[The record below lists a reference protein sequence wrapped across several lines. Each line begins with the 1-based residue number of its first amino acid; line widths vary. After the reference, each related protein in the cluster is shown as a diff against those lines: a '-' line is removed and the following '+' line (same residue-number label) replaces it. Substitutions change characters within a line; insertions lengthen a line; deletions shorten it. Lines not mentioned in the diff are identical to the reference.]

1 MTERWHRWKRGAG
14 VPLGLLLAL
23 GLAPGRA
30 WASSIGGTDAQA
42 QYTGFSPLLPDSG
55 IFTFND
61 TLNGTNPAPEP
72 GTVTTADDPGL
83 TGLVGGA
90 IDLEI
95 ELDTSAYD
103 PATGAL
109 LAASF
114 IGTGPGSEVLIWDSP
129 AKTSLLLALDVSF
142 IDVVQAFPLE
152 FAPPRGTVTLGNVQL
167 STFGIDS
174 QLTVTGGSFAAA
186 AGGVGT
192 GATLQIL
199 VADPLPDGVALADLL
214 SGGFWNKTLTV
225 GFNTNPTSAVTW
237 EINFLA
243 VPEPGLAAL
252 LGVGLLA
259 LGGVGR
265 SGRSG

>member
-1 MTERWHRWKRGAG
+1 
-14 VPLGLLLAL
+14 VV
-23 GLAPGRA
+23 GLAPGGAR
-30 WASSIGGTDAQA
+30 ASSIGGTDAQA

-55 IFTFND
+55 VFTFND

-72 GTVTTADDPGL
+72 GTVTTADDPAL
-83 TGLVGGA
+83 AGLVNGA

-109 LAASF
+109 LSASF

-142 IDVVQAFPLE
+142 IDAVQAAPDFL
-152 FAPPRGTVTLGNVQL
+152 APPRGSVSLGNVQV

-186 AGGVGT
+186 AGGIGT

-199 VADPLPDGVALADLL
+199 IADPLPDGVTLADFTA
-214 SGGFWNKTLTV
+214 GGFWNKTLTV
-225 GFNTNPTSAVTW
+225 GFNTNPTSAITW

-243 VPEPGLAAL
+243 VPEPGLSVVLGVAL
-252 LGVGLLA
+252 LGLA
-259 LGGVGR
+259 RTARAGR
-265 SGRSG
+265 RA